1 MPNWCENRVGIY
13 GKEKDI
19 KAFKEKAIKDGE
31 FEFQNLIPIPEE
43 LLSTTKGYREGLG
56 NTWITDKD
64 GNEIEIPESKLQ
76 EWKDKYG
83 ATNWYDF
90 CCNKWGTKWD
100 VDAQIED
107 EDSEQITL
115 RFETAWGPAEGIC
128 DYIRENFPELN
139 VSWFY
144 DEPGNEIAGYL

>member
-1 MPNWCENRVGIY
+1 MPNWCENRVDICGE
-13 GKEKDI
+13 EKDI
-19 KAFKEKAIKDGE
+19 KAFKKKAIKDGK
-31 FEFQNLIPIPEE
+31 FEFQNLIPVPEE

-56 NTWITDKD
+56 GTWTVDKD

-100 VDAQIED
+100 VDAHIE
-107 EDSEQITL
+107 EDSDSISLQ
-115 RFETAWGPAEGIC
+115 FE
-128 DYIRENFPELN
+128 
-139 VSWFY
+139 VK
-144 DEPGNEIAGYL
+144 